1 MFACVVTG
9 PYVTVGKEVQFLEFS
24 GTVAAGVD

>member
-9 PYVTVGKEVQFLEFS
+9 PYVTVGKEVQIGELS
-24 GTVAAGVD
+24 GIVAAGVD